1 MHKAK
6 EYVRLFRRSFS
17 ELGENRRLYM
27 GGVVL
32 GAFEL
37 VLSFATPYAS
47 QRLIDAI
54 TANDFSGVVRALL
67 WMTLFFVV
75 LAPAVVAGKYF
86 QASAVAKG
94 TASLRERMLLHIVK
108 LPYSVLKTYE
118 SGDYIVRLTDD
129 ANKALQI
136 FNSFRINSLIR
147 FVVVFPASFVLL
159 LIHDWHIA
167 IAGVLYGAAHLIISF
182 WLNPLTKK
190 LEGEAKE
197 QLVESTS
204 FFLETLRGMPVIR
217 AFCLQG
223 DFAGRFSKICDLVRA
238 KRTRFS
244 TVKGIAYGFADL
256 FCQSAQAA
264 AFLLGVLLSAQ
275 SPDIGQIVF
284 NASLMSMMEDAVF
297 CLSNYLLNLQANL
310 VSVERVLAILD
321 EPEEDLTASSQ
332 PIAAKGTVAVEMR
345 NVSFSYDGVNPVVRN
360 LDLQIKSGE
369 HVAIVGGSGGGK
381 STVLKLIEAFFPPD
395 SGKIFYYGEPGVS
408 HSLCDIRS
416 LMAYVPQ
423 DCPLFEGTMAQ
434 NIAMGNPDASREEM
448 EQAVVLAGLADFSD
462 GGLDMLVGEQGGQ
475 LSGGQRQRVA
485 IARAFVKKAPIL
497 LLDEFTSALDAA
509 TEEEI
514 LSSLDSVWEGLTTVT
529 VAHRLSTVRNTDR
542 ILVMERGAIREEGN
556 FSELLEKHGLFY
568 RLYQKQVV
576 ADSAESANGHS

>member
-167 IAGVLYGAAHLIISF
+167 IAGVL
-182 WLNPLTKK
+182 T
-190 LEGEAKE
+190 
-197 QLVESTS
+197 
-204 FFLETLRGMPVIR
+204 
-217 AFCLQG
+217 
-223 DFAGRFSKICDLVRA
+223 GR
-238 KRTRFS
+238 
-244 TVKGIAYGFADL
+244 
-256 FCQSAQAA
+256 
-264 AFLLGVLLSAQ
+264 
-275 SPDIGQIVF
+275 
-284 NASLMSMMEDAVF
+284 
-297 CLSNYLLNLQANL
+297 
-310 VSVERVLAILD
+310 
-321 EPEEDLTASSQ
+321 
-332 PIAAKGTVAVEMR
+332 PI
-345 NVSFSYDGVNPVVRN
+345 
-360 LDLQIKSGE
+360 
-369 HVAIVGGSGGGK
+369 
-381 STVLKLIEAFFPPD
+381 
-395 SGKIFYYGEPGVS
+395 
-408 HSLCDIRS
+408 
-416 LMAYVPQ
+416 
-423 DCPLFEGTMAQ
+423 
-434 NIAMGNPDASREEM
+434 
-448 EQAVVLAGLADFSD
+448 
-462 GGLDMLVGEQGGQ
+462 
-475 LSGGQRQRVA
+475 
-485 IARAFVKKAPIL
+485 
-497 LLDEFTSALDAA
+497 
-509 TEEEI
+509 
-514 LSSLDSVWEGLTTVT
+514 
-529 VAHRLSTVRNTDR
+529 
-542 ILVMERGAIREEGN
+542 
-556 FSELLEKHGLFY
+556 
-568 RLYQKQVV
+568 
-576 ADSAESANGHS
+576 